1 MAKIRTLEHLEDFI
15 SDEISWRKQELTT
28 ARKLVQQT
36 TGSVQTA
43 HLRAGVLILYAHWE
57 GWIKNVA
64 RLYVRYVN
72 TSAPTF
78 DQLSVA
84 FLGHA
89 LKVRLSSVQES
100 STALT
105 HNEFA
110 EFLHLGLSEKARLD
124 ESLVRTNSNLSST
137 VLGDI
142 LTRLGLSARSE
153 YSTRAKLID
162 EELVARRNAIAHG
175 QHLDLTDA
183 DFLQLQTDIITLLE
197 LFTDEVRNAASQQKY
212 LRLNVSE

>member
-1 MAKIRTLEHLEDFI
+1 MAKIRTLEQLEDSI

-43 HLRAGVLILYAHWE
+43 HLRTGVLILYAHWE

-72 TSAPTF
+72 TRAPAF
-78 DQLSVA
+78 DQLSTA

-89 LKVRLSSVQES
+89 LKVRLSSVQDS

-105 HNEFA
+105 HNGFA
-110 EFLHLGLSEKARLD
+110 EFLQLGLGEKARLD
-124 ESLVRTNSNLSST
+124 ETLVRTNSNLSSS
-137 VLGDI
+137 VLGDV
-142 LTRLGLSARSE
+142 LARLGLFARSE
-153 YSTRAKLID
+153 YSTRANLID

-175 QHLDLTDA
+175 QYLDLTPA
-183 DFLQLQTDIITLLE
+183 DFMQLQSDVIALLE
-197 LFTDEVRNAASQQKY
+197 LFTDDIRNAASEQKY
-212 LRLNVSE
+212 LRPNASR